1 MVVGSLD
8 INTDV
13 LIIGAGPGGYVA
25 AIRAAQLGLDV
36 IVVERKKKLGGVCLN
51 TGCIPTKAV
60 IHASNFHHT
69 IKDLEWT
76 GITVK
81 SYDVDMRKMHDWKNA
96 IINKLESGIQGLF
109 KNYDIEVIEGR
120 AVFRS
125 NNEIHIE
132 GKTDINTVRFKH
144 CIIATG
150 SSTIDIPGFL
160 IDRKYIITSD
170 EGLSLEEVPKKL
182 IIIGGGY
189 IGTELGTV
197 YAKLG
202 TEVSIVEFTDRL
214 ISTLEPDIVDVVA
227 RKLDELGVKKYLKSK
242 ALNCEIKDNHVIVN
256 IDHDGQKESLEADKV
271 MVVVG
276 RRPNSEGIGLENTG
290 VKIDAKGFII
300 VDKQMRT
307 SVPNIF
313 AIGDV
318 VGQPMLAHKA
328 SREGKVAS
336 EVISGLPSAFDNK
349 VIPFVVF
356 NEPEIASVG
365 MKEEE
370 VKAKGIIYI
379 VGKFPFSASG
389 RAMTLNQTDGFVK
402 YIAEKE
408 TGLILGVHA
417 VGPNAS
423 DLISE
428 ATLGIEMGATLE
440 DIALTIHPHPT
451 LPETLMEAAEVT
463 LGRGI
468 HIFNPSFLKR

>member
-8 INTDV
+8 IQTDV

-25 AIRAAQLGLDV
+25 AIRAAQLGKEV
-36 IVVERKKKLGGVCLN
+36 MVVEDSSKLGGVCLN

-60 IHASNFHHT
+60 IHASNFHQT
-69 IKDLEWT
+69 IKDMAWA

-81 SYDVDMRKMHDWKNA
+81 DYTVDLSKMHAWKQE
-96 IINKLESGIQGLF
+96 IVDKLGNGIKSLF
-109 KNYDIEVIEGR
+109 KNYGIEVVPGR
-120 AVFRS
+120 AVFK
-125 NNEIHIE
+125 NDHEVHIE
-132 GKTDINTVRFKH
+132 GKTDITSIKFKN

-150 SSTIDIPGFL
+150 SSIIEIQGFRF
-160 IDRKYIITSD
+160 DGKYIIGSD
-170 EGLSLEEVPKKL
+170 EALELRDIPKKM

-189 IGTELGTV
+189 IGTEMGTV

-214 ISTLEPDIVDVVA
+214 ISVLEPDVVDVVS
-227 RKLDELGVKKYLKSK
+227 RKLDEFNVKKYLKSK
-242 ALNCEIKDNHVIVN
+242 ALNCEIRDNKVYVKIE
-256 IDHDGQKESLEADKV
+256 HDGKEEILDADKV
-271 MVVVG
+271 LVVVG
-276 RRPNSEGIGLENTG
+276 RKPNSNNIGLENTG
-290 VKIDAKGFII
+290 IKIDSKGFIS

-307 SVPNIF
+307 SVSHIF

-328 SREGKVAS
+328 SREAKVAA

-356 NEPEIASVG
+356 NDPEIASVG
-365 MKEEE
+365 LREDEA
-370 VKAKGIIYI
+370 KAKGIKYI

-389 RAMTLNQTDGFVK
+389 RAMTLNQTEGFVK
-402 YIAEKE
+402 YIAEE
-408 TGLILGVHA
+408 STGIILGVHA
-417 VGPNAS
+417 VGPSAS
-423 DLISE
+423 DIISE

-451 LPETLMEAAEVT
+451 LPETMMEAAEVT
-463 LGRGI
+463 LGQGI
-468 HIFNPSFLKR
+468 HIFNPKFKK